1 MFPHRLVAFKVV
13 SVLELRE
20 TRNEKREVIVRRRH
34 HESNHQLLEQIR
46 NASLVHIRRAD
57 LGLPLG
63 HFRRHVDGRS
73 SSSVLAVRSVAL
85 VLLILVVTR
94 RRACRISQPNNEF
107 ERVCNPA
114 APVALRACAVDS
126 FDSSLFGSMTHRR

>member
-1 MFPHRLVAFKVV
+1 MFSHRLVAFKVV

-34 HESNHQLLEQIR
+34 HECNHQLLEQIR

-57 LGLPLG
+57 LGLPLR

-73 SSSVLAVRSVAL
+73 SSSILAVHSVAL
-85 VLLILVVTR
+85 VLLILVVAR
-94 RRACRISQPNNEF
+94 RRARRISRPSSEF
-107 ERVCNPA
+107 ERVCNPQHQSRCERV
-114 APVALRACAVDS
+114 PR
-126 FDSSLFGSMTHRR
+126 FN